1 MVTQLI
7 IEINMV
13 LNLIK
18 GFVSGYSSASDNKMM
33 IDYRG
38 KRYLATFEEVC
49 DADDEEMLTTM
60 KKHFR

>member
-1 MVTQLI
+1 MTQLI

-18 GFVSGYSSASDNKMM
+18 GFVSGYSSASDNRMM

-49 DADDEEMLTTM
+49 DVDDEDMFATM
-60 KKHFR
+60 KRYFRK